1 MACGPL
7 SCDNFASAWLGGY
20 VVQWETQ
27 TVLTQ
32 LTQQPPPEVLAATQG
47 GGDNDTQAEIWQVG
61 VCVCGW
67 ESN

>member
-1 MACGPL
+1 M
-7 SCDNFASAWLGGY
+7 
-20 VVQWETQ
+20 VQWETQ

-47 GGDNDTQAEIWQVG
+47 GGDNDTHAEIWQVG